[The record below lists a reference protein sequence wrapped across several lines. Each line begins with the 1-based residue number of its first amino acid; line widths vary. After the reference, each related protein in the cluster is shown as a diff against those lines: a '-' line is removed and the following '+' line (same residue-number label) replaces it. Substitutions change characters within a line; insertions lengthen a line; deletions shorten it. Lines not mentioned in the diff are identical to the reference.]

1 MFYLF
6 LLFIIVPLAELYVII
21 QVGQAIGVLPTIA
34 LLLLD
39 SILGSWLMRS
49 QGRTAWARFTTATQ
63 AGRPPAREVLDGA
76 LVLLGGAFLLTP
88 GFLTDILGFG
98 LLFPPTRA
106 LARRV
111 LARRVL
117 RRMTVSLAGGP
128 AAGGDVGGG
137 RVPPRGAWPR
147 GPRAYDV
154 DGTAVDVDGT
164 ARDADAPRL
173 DQRS

>member
-6 LLFIIVPLAELYVII
+6 LLFIIVPLAELYVIV
-21 QVGQAIGVLPTIA
+21 QVGQEIGVLPTIA

-39 SILGSWLMRS
+39 SILGWVLMRA
-49 QGRTAWARFTTATQ
+49 QGRAAWARFTAATQ

-88 GFLTDILGFG
+88 GFLTDVLGFG